1 MILDYNKLFWGDS
14 VLEKI
19 EIEYDNIKIYIFND
33 VEQKHI
39 IIECEYCAGMTEIIT
54 WDEIIIENVY
64 LNEIKN
70 EQHPLIASVKEQYGK
85 LDYYEPNKSVY
96 GSYFELRVLLIS
108 NLSFSV
114 ICKQVTFKDNEESNL
129 TELQRAVENFDQL
142 Q

>member
-70 EQHPLIASVKEQYGK
+70 EQHPLIASVKEQYGE